1 MTKRIFLL
9 GATGS
14 IGTTTLELLRNTPE
28 GQFELAGISANSNH
42 KALLQ
47 IQSEFQVPFV
57 HLMNPESYSIAS
69 KEAGEFQLATGM
81 DSLLQML
88 KQSEVDLV
96 LAAMVGNVGLQPV
109 LYSLEL
115 GYTVAL
121 ANKETLVAGG
131 HLVAE
136 LLGEDR
142 SRLIPV
148 DSEHSAI
155 YQCLQGEKSETV
167 DKLILTASGGSF
179 RTYCMEQLEQV
190 QVEDALKHPN
200 WDMGAKIT
208 VDSSSMMNKGL
219 EVLEAHWLF
228 GLPFEKIE
236 VVVHPQSIVHSMV
249 EFQDRSVI
257 AHLGLPDMTIPISY
271 ALQGANRTPLPQL
284 SSLDLVQIGRLDF
297 EAPDTQ
303 RFENLQLAYDAGKL
317 GGSAPTVLNAANE
330 VAVQAFL
337 DHRISFLQ
345 IPQLNR
351 KALENHKHSSHPDLQ
366 EILEID
372 QKTREWTISELNRM
386 QA

>member
-1 MTKRIFLL
+1 M
-9 GATGS
+9 
-14 IGTTTLELLRNTPE
+14 
-28 GQFELAGISANSNH
+28 
-42 KALLQ
+42 
-47 IQSEFQVPFV
+47 
-57 HLMNPESYSIAS
+57 
-69 KEAGEFQLATGM
+69 
-81 DSLLQML
+81 
-88 KQSEVDLV
+88 
-96 LAAMVGNVGLQPV
+96 
-109 LYSLEL
+109 
-115 GYTVAL
+115 
-121 ANKETLVAGG
+121 
-131 HLVAE
+131 
-136 LLGEDR
+136 
-142 SRLIPV
+142 IPV

-337 DHRISFLQ
+337 DHRIRFLQ

>member
-1 MTKRIFLL
+1 MTKRIFLT

-28 GQFELAGISANSNH
+28 GQFELVGISANSNH
-42 KALLQ
+42 EALLK

-57 HLMNPESYSIAS
+57 HLMNPESYTIAS
-69 KEAGEFQLATGM
+69 RQIADCQLATGM
-81 DSLLQML
+81 KSLLQML

-131 HLVAE
+131 HLVSE
-136 LLGEDR
+136 LLGDDR

-155 YQCLQGEKSETV
+155 YQCLQGERAETV

-179 RTYCMEQLEQV
+179 RTYSMEQLEQV

-284 SSLDLVQIGRLDF
+284 SSLDLVQTGRLDF

-317 GGSAPTVLNAANE
+317 GGSAPAVLNAANE
-330 VAVQAFL
+330 IAVQAFL
-337 DHRISFLQ
+337 DHKITFLQ
-345 IPQLNR
+345 IAQLNR
-351 KALENHKHSSHPDLQ
+351 KALENHKHSSHPDLG

-372 QKTREWTISELNRM
+372 QKTREWTSSELNRM
-386 QA
+386 QM

>member
-284 SSLDLVQIGRLDF
+284 SSLDLVQTGRLDF

>member
-96 LAAMVGNVGLQPV
+96 LAAMVGNIGLQPV

-179 RTYCMEQLEQV
+179 RTYSMEQLEQV

-284 SSLDLVQIGRLDF
+284 SSLDLVQTGRLDF

-317 GGSAPTVLNAANE
+317 GGSAPAVLNAANE

>member
-1 MTKRIFLL
+1 
-9 GATGS
+9 
-14 IGTTTLELLRNTPE
+14 
-28 GQFELAGISANSNH
+28 
-42 KALLQ
+42 
-47 IQSEFQVPFV
+47 
-57 HLMNPESYSIAS
+57 
-69 KEAGEFQLATGM
+69 
-81 DSLLQML
+81 
-88 KQSEVDLV
+88 
-96 LAAMVGNVGLQPV
+96 
-109 LYSLEL
+109 
-115 GYTVAL
+115 
-121 ANKETLVAGG
+121 
-131 HLVAE
+131 
-136 LLGEDR
+136 LGEDR

-284 SSLDLVQIGRLDF
+284 SSLDLVQTGRLDF